1 MYTISKGEAMQF
13 YSWVLWSNLMDA
25 VGVRGIVNG
34 KTVSAGEKREE
45 REERQRERE
54 GKVGNWRKVLQ
65 REDRREK
72 RLGESGSLGMQEKR

>member
-1 MYTISKGEAMQF
+1 MQF
-13 YSWVLWSNLMDA
+13 YSWMLWSNLMDA

-34 KTVSAGEKREE
+34 KTVSAGEEKKEE

-54 GKVGNWRKVLQ
+54 GKVGNGRKVLQ

>member
-13 YSWVLWSNLMDA
+13 YSWMLWSNLMDA

-34 KTVSAGEKREE
+34 KTVSAGEEKKEE

-54 GKVGNWRKVLQ
+54 RGKG
-65 REDRREK
+65 REWEKSVRE
-72 RLGESGSLGMQEKR
+72 RG